1 MWLTKYIWTRNSL
14 NPDIGDL
21 ADDFLNIDDHQEQL
35 VGIQEPLSHNSPS
48 PE

>member
-1 MWLTKYIWTRNSL
+1 MWLTKYTWATRSL

-21 ADDFLNIDDHQEQL
+21 ADDFLSIDDHQEQL
-35 VGIQEPLSHNSPS
+35 VEIQEPLSYSSPS

>member
-1 MWLTKYIWTRNSL
+1 MWLTKYIWARNSL

-21 ADDFLNIDDHQEQL
+21 ADDFLSTDDHQEQL
-35 VGIQEPLSHNSPS
+35 VGIQEPLSYNPPS

>member
-1 MWLTKYIWTRNSL
+1 MWLTKYICARSSL

-21 ADDFLNIDDHQEQL
+21 ADDFLSIDDHQEQL
-35 VGIQEPLSHNSPS
+35 VGIQEPLSYNSLS